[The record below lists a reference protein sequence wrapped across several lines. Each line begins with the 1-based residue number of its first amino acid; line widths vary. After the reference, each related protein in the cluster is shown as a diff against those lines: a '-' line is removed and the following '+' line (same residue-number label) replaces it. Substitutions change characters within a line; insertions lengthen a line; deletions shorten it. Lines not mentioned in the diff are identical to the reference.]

1 MTPLAR
7 LNRRGRLLIMAAAVA
22 ALVVPLLAVDLVD
35 GDAASGS
42 GSTGGGRADK
52 AEAAGPAVK
61 DEVAAPGDGQKD
73 LRRGPRCWGR
83 RHRRWCRPAATT
95 TTTAPPVTEPP
106 TTAAP
111 PAPAAPT
118 YTPGAFPNPAST
130 GVPAGWQPA
139 AVHEGDLWVNEPG
152 TVIEDMLVTGAIQV
166 RAENVTIRRTRVHGI
181 IWNQYSD
188 SEQFGGLLI
197 EDTEVG
203 PDSGVMTDWGHGA
216 VGTAGYTARRV
227 EIHNVTDGFRVSGDN
242 VLIEDSFVSLA
253 VVEGECNHLDAV
265 QGYGGGQNVVVHGN
279 TLDARGYCS
288 NASVFMADSSPHAD
302 VQGNLLLGG
311 TYSLRLNQY
320 EIPATFVARNNR
332 IVDGAWQYGPMDIV
346 NRGALNFSCGG
357 NQVVTIDSNFQV
369 TGVVREVPC

>member
-1 MTPLAR
+1 MAPLAR
-7 LNRRGRLLIMAAAVA
+7 LSRRGRLLVMAVAVA
-22 ALVVPLLAVDLVD
+22 ALIVPLVAVDLVG
-35 GDAASGS
+35 GDSASGS
-42 GSTGGGRADK
+42 GGTGGGRVDR
-52 AEAAGPAVK
+52 AEGVTGAAS
-61 DEVAAPGDGQKD
+61 DEVAAAGEG
-73 LRRGPRCWGR
+73 RAGHRGPRCWGR
-83 RHRRWCRPAATT
+83 RHRPWCRPAAT

-111 PAPAAPT
+111 PPPVAPT
-118 YTPGAFPNPAST
+118 YTPGAFPNPSST

-139 AVHEGDLWVNEPG
+139 SVHEGDLWVDQPG
-152 TVIEDMLVTGAIQV
+152 AVIEDMLVTGAIQV

-203 PDSGVMTDWGHGA
+203 PDSGVMTDWGHGV

-253 VVEGECNHLDAV
+253 VVAGECNHLDAV
-265 QGYGGGQNVVVHGN
+265 QGYGGGQNVVVRGN

-311 TYSLRLNQY
+311 TYSLRLNQF

-332 IVDGAWQYGPMDIV
+332 IVDGSWQYGPMDIV
-346 NRGALNFSCGG
+346 NQGALSFTCGG